1 MIMIK
6 DFSKWVELITLLDKS
21 SHSTSQAFL
30 QQVLSKFGACADVP
44 PSSLRDP
51 KWVQKVGFAK
61 MIKNL
66 VSLPA
71 SSTKRGRGVV
81 LEASGLD

>member
-6 DFSKWVELITLLDKS
+6 DFSKWVELVALLDKS
-21 SHSTSQAFL
+21 SHNTSQTFL
-30 QQVLSKFGACADVP
+30 QHVLSKFGACVDTP

-51 KWVQKVGFAK
+51 KWVQKVEFAE
-61 MIKNL
+61 MVKNL
-66 VSLPA
+66 VPLPA
-71 SSTKRGRGVV
+71 SSTKKGRGVV